1 MHLTVSLY
9 QHCRF
14 VVKIVTIKVTLSI
27 IRLDNTSYARIQSNM
42 SFGISGKHQKMRR
55 IRTPANLILI
65 MMDTQI

>member
-9 QHCRF
+9 QHSRF

-42 SFGISGKHQKMRR
+42 SFGISGKHQKM
-55 IRTPANLILI
+55 
-65 MMDTQI
+65 